1 MMAEKEKKGFMH
13 WYESYQGKKVVGAV
27 YSLGASVVIIGAL
40 FKIMHFP
47 GAGAMLMIGMGIE
60 ALLFALGCLDKP
72 HTEFHWNNVFP
83 QLVGHGADP
92 EVLEEMK
99 KRPCPT
105 LLGGVG
111 GGAPSGEATPAVP
124 ALDAKQLESLKAG
137 VENLAKTAAQLSELG
152 TVATATTGLVSKLDE
167 AGQAA
172 EKFVVAGNTIAEK
185 SAHLGDTYAQVAEG
199 MQKVSE
205 GTKACEAQVN
215 AATASLQQLNAVYEL
230 QLNTLQAQVEAYK
243 TQNEKI
249 VAATAQVDALTANVQ
264 NMNNVAAEALK
275 SQEAYAAGAKQL
287 ANQVADLNK
296 VYGNMLNAL

>member
-1 MMAEKEKKGFMH
+1 M
-13 WYESYQGKKVVGAV
+13 
-27 YSLGASVVIIGAL
+27 
-40 FKIMHFP
+40 
-47 GAGAMLMIGMGIE
+47 
-60 ALLFALGCLDKP
+60 
-72 HTEFHWNNVFP
+72 
-83 QLVGHGADP
+83 
-92 EVLEEMK
+92 
-99 KRPCPT
+99 
-105 LLGGVG
+105 
-111 GGAPSGEATPAVP
+111 
-124 ALDAKQLESLKAG
+124 KAG

-215 AATASLQQLNAVYEL
+215 AATANLQQLNAVYEL

-249 VAATAQVDALTANVQ
+249 VAATAQVDALTANGQ